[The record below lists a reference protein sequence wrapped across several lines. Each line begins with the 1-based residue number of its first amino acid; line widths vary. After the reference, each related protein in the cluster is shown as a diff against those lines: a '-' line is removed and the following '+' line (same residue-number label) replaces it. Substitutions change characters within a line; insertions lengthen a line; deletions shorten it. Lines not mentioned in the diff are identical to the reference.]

1 MAVSSLVHQVHSRA
15 DHLAWSAPASIS
27 PNNFST
33 GLLAG
38 IDVYDCILVLR
49 DPRAVE
55 GFFTHKFTLGA
66 EIGIA
71 AGPYG
76 SGGSVES
83 GMEKAAVF
91 SYIRSKGLYAGIEI
105 TGTVRS
111 LVRLNRHKLMYQ
123 VFVERFDENGAMYH
137 WNGVKAGDIVRLL
150 A

>member
-1 MAVSSLVHQVHSRA
+1 
-15 DHLAWSAPASIS
+15 
-27 PNNFST
+27 
-33 GLLAG
+33 LLAG

-49 DPRAVE
+49 DPRAVQ

-83 GMEKAAVF
+83 GKEKAAVF

-105 TGTVRS
+105 TGTVS
-111 LVRLNRHKLMYQ
+111 YS
-123 VFVERFDENGAMYH
+123 A
-137 WNGVKAGDIVRLL
+137 L
-150 A
+150 ALRR

>member
-1 MAVSSLVHQVHSRA
+1 MVI
-15 DHLAWSAPASIS
+15 DNTAWSAPASIS
-27 PNNFST
+27 PNNLST

-83 GMEKAAVF
+83 GMEKASVF

-105 TGTVRS
+105 TGTVSAETLLRCS
-111 LVRLNRHKLMYQ
+111 GLTWFRCLLSDSMRMETCITGMESRRVTLYVTPLSTNSYQ
-123 VFVERFDENGAMYH
+123 R
-137 WNGVKAGDIVRLL
+137 
-150 A
+150 